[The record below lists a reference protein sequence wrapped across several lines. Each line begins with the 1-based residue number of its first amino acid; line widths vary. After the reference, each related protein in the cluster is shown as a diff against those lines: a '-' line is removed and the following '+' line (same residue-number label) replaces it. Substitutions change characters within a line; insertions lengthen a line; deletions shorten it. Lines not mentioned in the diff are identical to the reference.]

1 MGDVRIEGICKRF
14 ERADVG
20 VQALLD
26 VNLHIAPGEFVC
38 LLGPSGCGKTTL
50 LNMIA
55 GLDAPDA
62 GRILVGGREVRG
74 PSPSR
79 AVIFQEGG
87 LFPWLTAWQ
96 NVEFGLKQR
105 RVEAATRRR
114 RAFEALAR
122 VGLPGSEYRYPHEL
136 SGGQRQRVAIARALV
151 LEPDVL
157 LCDEPFSALDAT
169 TRRQLAADLI
179 TLWQQTRMTVVWV
192 EHNTYL
198 APVLADRVIVFA
210 TNPGRVVDEVRILL
224 ERPRRASDPRVLAI
238 GDFLTD
244 WLEAQHGLAEGAAV
258 RLPRAPAGA
267 DVRALPPP
275 RGLPAPTPHRVL
287 H

>member
-1 MGDVRIEGICKRF
+1 VADVRIEGICKRF

-26 VNLHIAPGEFVC
+26 VNLHIRPGEFVC

-62 GRILVGGREVRG
+62 GRILVAGREVKG
-74 PSPSR
+74 PSPTR

-105 RVEAATRRR
+105 GEPPAERRR
-114 RAFEALAR
+114 KAFETLAR

-136 SGGQRQRVAIARALV
+136 SGGQKQRVAIARALV

-169 TRRQLAADLI
+169 TRRQLSADLVS
-179 TLWQQTRMTVVWV
+179 LWQQTRMTVVWV

-210 TNPGRVVDEVRILL
+210 ANPGRVVDEVRIDLP
-224 ERPRRASDPRVLAI
+224 RPRGASDPSVLAV
-238 GDFLTD
+238 GDFLAE
-244 WLEAQHGLAEGAAV
+244 WLEAHHGLAAGEPV
-258 RLPRAPAGA
+258 RLPRPPRGA

-275 RGLPAPTPHRVL
+275 KGLPPEAHRVL